1 MALGSNLA
9 DIAHKSMVLFLTGTT
24 IYYVTNIGFH
34 VKHRM
39 DLKKE
44 GRLEEELARMSAI
57 AFGKEEKQSST
68 TTTASSA

>member
-1 MALGSNLA
+1 MPLGSNLA
-9 DIAHKSMVLFLTGTT
+9 DIAHKSMVLFLAGTT

-44 GRLEEELARMSAI
+44 GRLEEELAKMSAI
-57 AFGKEEKQSST
+57 AFGKDKQSST
-68 TTTASSA
+68 PTTSST

>member
-1 MALGSNLA
+1 MPLGSNLA
-9 DIAHKSMVLFLTGTT
+9 DIAHKSMVLFLAGTT
-24 IYYVTNIGFH
+24 LYYVTNISIM

-57 AFGKEEKQSST
+57 AFGKEKTSDQPTTSST
-68 TTTASSA
+68 

>member
-1 MALGSNLA
+1 MPLGSNLA
-9 DIAHKSMVLFLTGTT
+9 DLAHKSMVLLLAGTT
-24 IYYVTNIGFH
+24 IYYVTNISLM

-57 AFGKEEKQSST
+57 AFGKEKAAAQEQEQSS
-68 TTTASSA
+68 A

>member
-1 MALGSNLA
+1 MPLGSNLA
-9 DIAHKSMVLFLTGTT
+9 DLAHKSMVLFLAGTT
-24 IYYVTNIGFH
+24 IYYVTNISIM

-57 AFGKEEKQSST
+57 AFGKEKSSTDQQSST
-68 TTTASSA
+68 ST